1 MQNFK
6 TQFELDWDKPML
18 INGMEA
24 NKGYYNLIITIR
36 DLGLWTELKMKPNR
50 HWRLKDVKSYFGLT
64 GNAQSILDRLKDF
77 RDGNL

>member
-36 DLGLWTELKMKPNR
+36 DLGLWTKLKMKPHR
-50 HWRLKDVKSYFGLT
+50 YWRLKDVKSLFRFNW
-64 GNAQSILDRLKDF
+64 NAQSILERLKDF
-77 RDGNL
+77 KDGYL